1 MHDRNAGQLDN
12 IPGLDGRR
20 RPMAQRNAT
29 QLGQRLKET
38 IPDYENARLQVAQA
52 LGLLAEDLPSPPQDV
67 AMAVI
72 KVSIFLPISRKR
84 ATQRGTAQSHHAPR
98 AVGGT
103 RRQCREL
110 EEALSCASQGTRLT
124 HTAHQLGAGAHKGQP
139 QYSEVI
145 CPAPRWSVSRKL

>member
-67 AMAVI
+67 AMTVI
-72 KVSIFLPISRKR
+72 KVRYCGVQMLHCGFLSL
-84 ATQRGTAQSHHAPR
+84 QEG
-98 AVGGT
+98 
-103 RRQCREL
+103 
-110 EEALSCASQGTRLT
+110 
-124 HTAHQLGAGAHKGQP
+124 
-139 QYSEVI
+139 
-145 CPAPRWSVSRKL
+145 SRKLVPTKWSCLVAGSAM